1 MVTQMPHDLIIRN
14 GTLVDGTGSAPREA
28 DLAID
33 SGRISAIGE
42 RNTITG
48 NAARVIDAK
57 GLVISPG
64 FIDPHTHYDA
74 QICWDPLVSCSSW
87 HGVTS
92 VIMGNCGVGLAPCKP
107 SERDIATWNLVHV
120 EAIPYEVLNEG
131 LTWDWETFPQ
141 YMDAADRRGL
151 GINAGFLAALSPFR
165 QWVMGDHAMERP
177 ASDEETAHIR
187 ALLHDAIGAGAF
199 GFSLTVM
206 PQHLG
211 YKAQPLACRLAS
223 HDELRSYAG
232 VLSDYQRGVI
242 EIALTKQPST
252 VSDKEYALLD
262 LLSGASRRPVTWL
275 NLRDRDDQPN
285 AWVET
290 LEKVAPLLAR
300 GCVPQVAA
308 RPLIIEFNL
317 RNPFLFASMN
327 SMKPVFG
334 DKSTDAQKRVYAD
347 PDFRRTFSEELKR
360 RAVLDDLW
368 NRATI
373 KEANASALKLLEWQ
387 TVAEA
392 ARGRSVDPLD
402 AFFDLAIEDDLN
414 LVYMMPLLDINE
426 ERVARKF
433 SDPRT
438 MIGISDGGAHVDM
451 LCNAGY
457 PTYLIGTFVRDK
469 HALSLEHAIKRLT
482 SEPAAFFGI
491 TDRGVLKPGMAA
503 DIAIFDFDHIACPER
518 PEIRFDLPGG
528 GRRLVTEAQGVK
540 YTIVNGTVLFEDG
553 HHSGALPGRVL
564 RSGASAA

>member
-1 MVTQMPHDLIIRN
+1 MVTPMPHDLIIRN
-14 GTLVDGTGSAPREA
+14 GTLVDGTGAAPREA

-33 SGRISAIGE
+33 GGRISAIGA
-42 RNTITG
+42 RNTISD

-74 QICWDPLVSCSSW
+74 QICWDPLISCSSW

-107 SERDIATWNLVHV
+107 SEREIATWNLVHV

-131 LTWDWETFPQ
+131 LTWNWETFPQ

-165 QWVMGDHAMERP
+165 QWVMGDDAMERP
-177 ASDEETAHIR
+177 ASAEETEDIR

-223 HDELRSYAG
+223 HDELRAYAR
-232 VLSDYQRGVI
+232 VLNDYQRGVI

-262 LLSGASRRPVTWL
+262 LLSGASGRPVTWL

-334 DKSTDAQKRVYAD
+334 DKSSDAQKRVYAD

-373 KEANASALKLLEWQ
+373 KEANASTLKPLEWQ
-387 TVAEA
+387 TVAQA
-392 ARGRSVDPLD
+392 AQGRSLDPLD

-433 SDPRT
+433 SDSRT

-469 HALSLEHAIKRLT
+469 HALSLEHAIKRIT

-491 TDRGVLKPGMAA
+491 TDRGVLKPSMAA
-503 DIAIFDFDHIACPER
+503 DIAIFDFDRIACPER

-564 RSGASAA
+564 RSGASAV